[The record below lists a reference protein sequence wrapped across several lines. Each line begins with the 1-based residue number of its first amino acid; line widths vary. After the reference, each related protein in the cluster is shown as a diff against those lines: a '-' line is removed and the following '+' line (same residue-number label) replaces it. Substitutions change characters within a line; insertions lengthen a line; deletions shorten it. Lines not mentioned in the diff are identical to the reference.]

1 MKRTIA
7 AASSA
12 VLLLGLVACGN
23 AANEAPSAT
32 ESASSSIPAAAGP
45 SASLPAASPAASPSP
60 EASPS
65 ESAPAASAPAPS
77 ASAEHVA
84 LTYRMTKAYRIVP
97 IDKETATSKVV
108 LLTFDDGPKDEATL
122 KPLLDTLDKHHA
134 KAIFFVNGY
143 RVKAHPELLKEID
156 ERGQVIGNH
165 SWDHIELGKEKADK
179 IKEQIGKTQDI
190 VKEVTGKT
198 PVFFR
203 PPFASANDSVHRIAA
218 DNGLLYMTWSNG
230 SLDWDMNKVKLEDR
244 PQKIIDNV
252 MEQLHDGAN
261 ILMHELPWTADTLDN
276 LLAQLEAKGYSFVD
290 PNAIDRTK

>member
-23 AANEAPSAT
+23 AANDAPSAAET
-32 ESASSSIPAAAGP
+32 AASSSPAA
-45 SASLPAASPAASPSP
+45 SVPAASPAATPSR

-65 ESAPAASAPAPS
+65 ASAPASPSPSSS
-77 ASAEHVA
+77 ASAEPKQVA
-84 LTYRMTKAYRIVP
+84 LDYRMTKAYRIVP
-97 IDKETATSKVV
+97 IDKEKTTSKVI

-122 KPLLDTLDKHHA
+122 KPLLDTLDKHKA

-230 SLDWDMNKVKLEDR
+230 SLDWDMNKVKLEER
-244 PQKIIDNV
+244 PKKIIDNV

-261 ILMHELPWTADTLDN
+261 ILMHELPWTAETLDN
-276 LLAQLEAKGYSFVD
+276 LLSQLEAKGYAFVD